1 MAAEPFDRVTGA
13 LVDAFH
19 ISVGAGVLTFQKA
32 QVRRR
37 ELSEQ
42 LGTYADTTKAQLETV
57 STRVDDRL
65 KLVEERLGT
74 FETRLEDLFDE
85 LEERMPDQVQTLV
98 SQAVDAAKDAQT
110 QVRTL
115 LGNAA

>member
-1 MAAEPFDRVTGA
+1 MATEPIDRVTGA

-19 ISVGAGVLTFQKA
+19 ITVGAGVLTFQKA

-42 LGTYADTTKAQLETV
+42 LTTYTDTAKGQLESV
-57 STRVDDRL
+57 SNRVDDEL
-65 KLVEERLGT
+65 KLVEERLGA
-74 FETRLEDLFDE
+74 FESRVEHLFDD
-85 LEERMPDQVQTLV
+85 LEERMPGQVHEIV
-98 SQAVDAAKDAQT
+98 NQAIEAAKDAQN
-110 QVRTL
+110 QVKSL

>member
-1 MAAEPFDRVTGA
+1 MAAEPFDRVTDA

-19 ISVGAGVLTFQKA
+19 IGVGAGVLTFQKA

-37 ELSEQ
+37 ELTEQ

-57 STRVDDRL
+57 STRVDDQL
-65 KLVEERLGT
+65 KLVEDRLGAL
-74 FETRLEDLFDE
+74 ETRLEDLFDQ
-85 LEERMPDQVQTLV
+85 LEERMPDQVQALV
-98 SQAVDAAKDAQT
+98 NQAALAAKDAQT

>member
-57 STRVDDRL
+57 SSRVDDRL
-65 KLVEERLGT
+65 KLVEER
-74 FETRLEDLFDE
+74 
-85 LEERMPDQVQTLV
+85 MPAQVHALV
-98 SQAVDAAKDAQT
+98 SQAIDAAKDAQN
-110 QVRTL
+110 QVKSL

>member
-1 MAAEPFDRVTGA
+1 MAAEPIDRVTGA

-37 ELSEQ
+37 ELSGQ
-42 LGTYADTTKAQLETV
+42 LSTYTDNAKVQLETV
-57 STRVDDRL
+57 SGLVDDEL
-65 KLVEERLGT
+65 KLVEERLGAL
-74 FETRLEDLFDE
+74 ESRVEDLFDD
-85 LEERMPDQVQTLV
+85 LEERMPAQVHALV
-98 SQAVDAAKDAQT
+98 SQAIDAAKDAQN
-110 QVRTL
+110 QVKSL